1 MSKRPRKPN
10 DTTTYWT
17 TAQLDGIRDRDAWKG
32 LKSIGM
38 ALSDRETHGKSQ
50 QEMRYFIISHSNDVY
65 AFGHA
70 VRTHWRI
77 ENNLH
82 WVLDVA
88 FGEDASRI
96 HKDHA
101 PQNMAVMRH
110 MALNLL
116 PRDQTHTGSIRTK
129 RLCAGWNDGYL
140 ETLLT
145 ALGNDMNEV

>member
-1 MSKRPRKPN
+1 MPSRWA
-10 DTTTYWT
+10 DLTWC
-17 TAQLDGIRDRDAWKG
+17 TASIQHGILAG
-32 LKSIGM
+32 L
-38 ALSDRETHGKSQ
+38 TH
-50 QEMRYFIISHSNDVY
+50 
-65 AFGHA
+65 GHA
-70 VRTHWRI
+70 VRTHWSI

-116 PRDQTHTGSIRTK
+116 QRDQTHTGSMRTK

-145 ALGNDMNEV
+145 ALGNDVNQA